1 MRPWRHLFALL
12 LLTLF
17 ARAAAAE
24 EVIYAVPNGDWRL
37 VLQNFH
43 PEVIRGP
50 DGKPVPGRVVGLR
63 QALDMASPGVT
74 IQLLPGV
81 YKQDTATDGILFP
94 RNGSPDFPITLRGM
108 GSDTIIDGTRAQGL
122 DGNHN
127 SVVAGMAQDLLNRLG
142 LEIVRKADEV
152 STLLRP
158 DYRGGSICFHFKDK
172 QWIVLDS
179 LTLRDCADAG
189 VIALDSQYITL
200 KNSIIVKGLY
210 AFYAEGPNTH
220 HILLENNTW
229 IQDTSED
236 MWHRRHWCEYKYGQ
250 LRGQA
255 GALFAGL
262 DIAGGVIVRRNRVE
276 QAFNAVRIDISTP
289 RRSDPWWLGKLSAN
303 IEVYDNDFA
312 FIRDNVLE
320 PEYDATNWWFHGNRI
335 RNAHAWFSFD
345 GMYGGRWYVY
355 DNEGWFDDKPSREC
369 LLSGACKEW
378 QQRNPELCG
387 DLHDG
392 GRVFKF
398 RTDGRYAPGPLYV
411 FNNSWYLRASVIKD
425 GRLGYIGHWNNA
437 IDFCRPEDYPDGLCE
452 DVKPF
457 FNGFLW
463 DVDNYAFSNDLSNHP
478 DFPQGL
484 RARGY
489 RVGGFSVPSSQ
500 SLFVNAANGNFTLVD
515 GSPGRGAGCTIV
527 EDESGLISCH
537 DTSNA
542 PSGPDI
548 GSPADGARDDR
559 VSFLH
564 YETGLYKEAPR
575 IVGAGL
581 PESTGEGP
589 PSLRLAFSVP
599 VVLMA
604 SDLRAELDY
613 GGDVGTLSS
622 EPCQASG
629 RFVTCEIAAPLPA
642 APLTAVRL
650 PDAIVGHNGELATG
664 WGSVSDLVTLMR

>member
-1 MRPWRHLFALL
+1 MARWRCLLAVLL
-12 LLTLF
+12 LVLIG
-17 ARAAAAE
+17 RAAAAE
-24 EVIYAVPNGDWRL
+24 DVIYAVPNGDWRL
-37 VLQNFH
+37 VLQKFD
-43 PEVIRGP
+43 PQVIRGP

-81 YKQDTATDGILFP
+81 YKQDTTADGILFP
-94 RNGSPDFPITLRGM
+94 RNGSPDHPITLRGL
-108 GSDTIIDGTRAQGL
+108 GSDTIIDGTQAQGL
-122 DGNHN
+122 DANQN
-127 SVVAGMAQDLLNRLG
+127 SVIAGMAQNLLNRLG
-142 LEIVRKADEV
+142 LEVARKADEM

-158 DYRGGSICFHFKDK
+158 DYRGGSICFRFKDK
-172 QWIVLDS
+172 QWIVLDN

-189 VIALDSQYITL
+189 VIAIDSQYITL
-200 KNSIIVKGLY
+200 RNSIILKGLY
-210 AFYAEGPNTH
+210 AFYGEGPLTH

-236 MWHRRHWCEYKYGQ
+236 MWHRRHWCEYKYGV

-262 DIAGGVIVRRNRVE
+262 DIAGGIIIRRNRVE
-276 QAFNAVRIDISTP
+276 QAFNAVRIDVSTP
-289 RRSDPWWLGKLSAN
+289 RRADRWWLGKLSAN

-345 GMYGGRWYVY
+345 VLYGGRWYIY

-369 LLSGACKEW
+369 LLSGACKQW
-378 QQRNPELCG
+378 QDRNPELCG

-398 RTDGRYAPGPLYV
+398 RPEGGYAPGPLYV

-425 GRLGYIGHWNNA
+425 GRLGHIGHWNNA

-452 DVKPF
+452 EVKPF
-457 FNGFLW
+457 FNGFIW

-478 DFPQGL
+478 DFPNGL
-484 RARGY
+484 RAQGY
-489 RVGGFSVPSSQ
+489 RVSGISVPSSQ
-500 SLFVNAANGNFTLVD
+500 PLFVGAANGNFTLVD

-537 DTSNA
+537 DTGSQS
-542 PSGPDI
+542 SGPDI
-548 GSPADGARDDR
+548 GAPADITRDDR
-559 VSFLH
+559 VSFIH
-564 YETGLYKEAPR
+564 DDAALYKEAPR
-575 IVGAGL
+575 IVGVDL
-581 PESTGEGP
+581 PEPAKDKAAT
-589 PSLRLAFSVP
+589 LRLAFSVP
-599 VVLMA
+599 VALMA
-604 SDLRAELDY
+604 SDLRAEFDY
-613 GGDVGTLSS
+613 GGDIGALRS
-622 EPCQASG
+622 EPCQAAG
-629 RFVTCEIAAPLPA
+629 RFVTCAIAGPLPSA
-642 APLTAVRL
+642 ALMAVRL
-650 PDAIVGHNGELATG
+650 PDAVVGQNGEVATG
-664 WGSVSDLVTLMR
+664 WGSVSDLVTLVR